1 MKVLLSGLTLNR
13 LPPISSSFSIS
24 SFSILMK
31 KSYSLTIIGLLVL
44 TLGFA
49 SQAQA
54 QMKVGTIDMQK
65 VFTAY
70 YKTHDAEDKLKEA
83 QRAYKDEL
91 DQRMDAYKKN
101 LNVINKLNEEMN
113 KPELSGA
120 SKDQKAQE
128 SDSKIAETKG
138 LEKEISDFRTTR
150 ERQIQ
155 DQLKR
160 MGDGIVEEIMKVVND
175 QVKAQNYDMVFDR
188 SGFSANNIVPVL
200 LYSRDNY
207 DFSESVITKLNSNR
221 PAAAATPSVSK
232 NPAASTNTPA
242 TTVRPAGDLGKK
254 PPR

>member
-31 KSYSLTIIGLLVL
+31 KSSSLTIIGLLVL

-101 LNVINKLNEEMN
+101 LDVINKLNEEMN

-128 SDSKIAETKG
+128 RDSKISETKG
-138 LEKEISDFRTTR
+138 LEKEISDFRQTR
-150 ERQIQ
+150 EKQIQ
-155 DQLKR
+155 DQPKR
-160 MGDGIVEEIMKVVND
+160 MRDGIVEEIMKVVNE
-175 QVKAQNYDMVFDR
+175 QVKAANYDLVFDR

-207 DFSESVITKLNSNR
+207 DFSDSVISKLNSNR
-221 PAAAATPSVSK
+221 PAAAPTPASQR
-232 NPAASTNTPA
+232 PAASTNTPA
-242 TTVRPAGDLGKK
+242 TTVKPAGDLGKK
-254 PPR
+254 P

>member
-1 MKVLLSGLTLNR
+1 
-13 LPPISSSFSIS
+13 
-24 SFSILMK
+24 MK
-31 KSYSLTIIGLLVL
+31 KSSLLTIISFLAL
-44 TLGFA
+44 TLGLA
-49 SQAQA
+49 SQTQA

-101 LNVINKLNEEMN
+101 LDVINKLNEELN

-128 SDSKIAETKG
+128 RDSKISETKG

-150 ERQIQ
+150 EKQIQ

-160 MGDGIVEEIMKVVND
+160 MRDEIVEEIMRVVNE
-175 QVKAQNYDMVFDR
+175 QVKAQNYDVVFDR

-200 LYSRDNY
+200 LYSKENY
-207 DFSESVITKLNSNR
+207 DFSESVITKLNSSR
-221 PAAAATPSVSK
+221 PAANPVPSQK
-232 NPAASTNTPA
+232 TGPASANTPA
-242 TTVRPAGDLGKK
+242 TTVKPAGDLRR
-254 PPR
+254 P

>member
-1 MKVLLSGLTLNR
+1 
-13 LPPISSSFSIS
+13 
-24 SFSILMK
+24 MK
-31 KSYSLTIIGLLVL
+31 KSSILTMICVFAMSGGL
-44 TLGFA
+44 A
-49 SQAQA
+49 SQAHA
-54 QMKVGTIDMQK
+54 EMKVGTIDMQK

-83 QRAYKDEL
+83 QKAYKDEL
-91 DQRMDAYKKN
+91 DQRMEAFKKN
-101 LNVINKLNEEMN
+101 LDAINKLNEEMN

-128 SDSKIAETKG
+128 RDSKIAETKG
-138 LEKEISDFRTTR
+138 LEKEISDFRQTR
-150 ERQIQ
+150 EKQIQ

-160 MGDGIVEEIMKVVND
+160 MRDGIVEEIMKVVND

-188 SGFSANNIVPVL
+188 SGFSANNIVPVM

-207 DFSESVITKLNSNR
+207 DFSDSVISKLNSNR